1 MDDTVRNL
9 TYCNFPTKWVW
20 HRKQREWGP
29 RKSGRCIGRIF
40 HAHPTSGDHIYL
52 RMLLNVVKGA
62 RSFEEIRT
70 IDHVVYPTYRATCY
84 AHGLLDDD
92 KEWDDAIKKAS
103 NWASG
108 RQL

>member
-1 MDDTVRNL
+1 
-9 TYCNFPTKWVW
+9 
-20 HRKQREWGP
+20 
-29 RKSGRCIGRIF
+29 
-40 HAHPTSGDHIYL
+40 
-52 RMLLNVVKGA
+52 MLLNVVKGA